1 MILSESGSS
10 EARSSEAGSPEAGL
24 SAESLAQIERE
35 LAKYPQDRRQSAL
48 MAALRIA
55 QDEHN
60 WLSDELIEFVAGVI
74 GVSPARAF
82 EVATFYS
89 MYDLEP
95 VGRHKIYVCTNISC
109 MLRGSDEIVAHLK
122 KKLGVAF
129 GETTA
134 DGKFTLKE
142 AECLAACAGAPMMQL
157 DRDYFENLT
166 PQRIDEILDAV
177 A

>member
-1 MILSESGSS
+1 MSS
-10 EARSSEAGSPEAGL
+10 EATLSDSSR
-24 SAESLAQIERE
+24 AEIERE
-35 LAKYPQDRRQSAL
+35 LAKYPPDRRQSAL

-55 QDEHN
+55 QDEHG
-60 WLSDELIEFVAGVI
+60 WLSVALIELVAGVI
-74 GVSPARAF
+74 GVPPVRAF

-95 VGRHKIYVCTNISC
+95 VGKHKISVCTNVSC
-109 MLRGSDEIVAHLK
+109 MLRGSDEIVAHLE
-122 KKLGVAF
+122 KKLGIAF

-157 DRDYFENLT
+157 DRDYHENLT
-166 PQRIDEILDAV
+166 AQRVDEIIDAMQ
-177 A
+177 AQT